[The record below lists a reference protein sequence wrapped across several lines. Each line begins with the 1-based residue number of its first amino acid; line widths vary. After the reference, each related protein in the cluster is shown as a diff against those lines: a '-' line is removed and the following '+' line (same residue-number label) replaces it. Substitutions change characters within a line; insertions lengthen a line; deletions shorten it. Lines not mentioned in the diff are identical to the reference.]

1 MNNLQEHLQEQSPN
15 KTLDPNKYTIDKTG
29 QIRFDYLFSYWIAI
43 WFLIYYFIQP
53 ANSKIV
59 QFVKTYLNP
68 KIGLWLALLEN
79 IITFIFIIRSHFEWW
94 FFFVFIFMM
103 LSIKVFPLYLLRNT
117 KIHIVSDSIV
127 LGSIFGIYTMHLW
140 ANGTNVYEVYD
151 KTIQSFKDGNNNTPL
166 FMLMHQLFLF
176 FKL

>member
-1 MNNLQEHLQEQSPN
+1 MLQIEA
-15 KTLDPNKYTIDKTG
+15 
-29 QIRFDYLFSYWIAI
+29 LF
-43 WFLIYYFIQP
+43 L
-53 ANSKIV
+53 
-59 QFVKTYLNP
+59 
-68 KIGLWLALLEN
+68 
-79 IITFIFIIRSHFEWW
+79 
-94 FFFVFIFMM
+94 FVFIFMM

-127 LGSIFGIYTMHLW
+127 LGSLFGIYNMHLW